1 MAMNNEEVSLY
12 VSIIFIYMVII
23 VLLPR
28 KKSNFKIIETT
39 YPTFLVGTYT
49 VLLTLFVE
57 AIMLSFCK
65 FSTCI
70 RNLSSSICMSVAS
83 A

>member
-1 MAMNNEEVSLY
+1 MNNEEVSYYL
-12 VSIIFIYMVII
+12 SILFIYIVIT
-23 VLLPR
+23 VLLPH

-39 YPTFLVGTYT
+39 YPTFLFVTYT
-49 VLLTLFVE
+49 VLFTLFVE